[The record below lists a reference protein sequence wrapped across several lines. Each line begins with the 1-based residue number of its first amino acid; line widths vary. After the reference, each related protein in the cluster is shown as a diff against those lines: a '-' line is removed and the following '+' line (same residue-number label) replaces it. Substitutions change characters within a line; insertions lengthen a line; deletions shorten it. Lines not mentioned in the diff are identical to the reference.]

1 MFNWKKITAI
11 IILAFFALPVNQA
24 SAIISPDRPV
34 YNNEALWTARI
45 TYIDPY
51 EKNEAL
57 LCSGVLVSPTIVLT
71 AAHCLDPDM
80 GMELLSTV
88 KIHLGAH
95 NIFDPNMA
103 AYKPSSFVYHN
114 KYFTTAELYST
125 LSEEDYPKGFDDSD
139 IGIIN
144 LAGPVKNIK
153 PITLP
158 SKNYKAK
165 GTLRTFGW
173 GMINEEGDMSENLLT
188 ALQYDH
194 SKDLDTI
201 EEYKIYDNFKK
212 VIPATAYLENLS
224 IGTCYGDSGG
234 PLVDKN
240 SILVGITSWAN
251 TSDCSEPMATIFTK
265 ISEYR
270 DWIQEASAKSEE
282 LIKSNICI
290 EISKKDS
297 IKEAKK
303 FIAKIN
309 AQAFWSP
316 YYINYSKTLTYNDID
331 SLAKNTLKN
340 FNGGKFSKG
349 NYISTY
355 NITYKV
361 TYNKGKFELGPIV
374 KDKSSLISKNV
385 NKLFMTGYEK
395 SIASSNNKGKYIT
408 PKSYKPTMCL
418 SPKKEK
424 TEKADT
430 QSSQDS
436 YNSQAGYNEVIAFVR
451 EINALAAFT
460 SKDDA
465 NEQVEVAIESN
476 SYGSFEFISFDKGVY
491 TATTGDKYTISFALD
506 SAYLE
511 SNIANY
517 NDKPMLTIPDL
528 VPVPVPPLKP
538 PTIPS
543 EDYFW
548 ELPNSWSEYPGNTNN
563 DDLENTENIESSQ
576 RNREPISP
584 EPYIYS
590 CNFNLEIIKE

>member
-11 IILAFFALPVNQA
+11 IILAFFALPLNQA
-24 SAIISPDRPV
+24 SAIVSPDRPV

-45 TYIDPY
+45 TFMDPH
-51 EKNEAL
+51 EKKEAL
-57 LCSGVLVSPTIVLT
+57 LCSGVLVTPTIVVT

-80 GMELLSTV
+80 GMELLSTMKV
-88 KIHLGAH
+88 YLGAH
-95 NIFDPNMA
+95 NVSDPNMV
-103 AYKPSSFVYHN
+103 AYSPSSFVYHN
-114 KYFTTAELYST
+114 KYFRTVYDI
-125 LSEEDYPKGFDDSD
+125 LSEEEYEEGLDTSD
-139 IGIIN
+139 IAIIT
-144 LAGPVKNIK
+144 LAKPVKNIK

-158 SKNYKAK
+158 NKNYKPV

-173 GMINEEGDMSENLLT
+173 GMINDQGDMSENLLT
-188 ALQYDH
+188 ALQYDM
-194 SKDLDTI
+194 SKDNDTI
-201 EEYKIYDNFKK
+201 AEYDLYDNFKK
-212 VIPATAYLENLS
+212 VIPATAYKDNLS

-234 PLVDKN
+234 PLVDKKN
-240 SILVGITSWAN
+240 ILVGITSWAN
-251 TSDCSEPMATIFTK
+251 TDDCYTPMATIFTK

-270 DWIQEASAKSEE
+270 DWITAASIKSEK
-282 LIKSNICI
+282 LLKSNICI

-297 IKEAKK
+297 IKEAKS

-309 AQAFWSP
+309 AQAVWSP
-316 YYINYSKTLTYNDID
+316 YYNNYSKTLTYNDID

-374 KDKSSLISKNV
+374 KDNSSLISKNV
-385 NKLFMTGYEK
+385 NKLFMIGYEK
-395 SIASSNNKGKYIT
+395 SRASSKNKGKYIT

-430 QSSQDS
+430 QTNQDS
-436 YNSQAGYNEVIAFVR
+436 YNNQAGYNEVIAFVK

-465 NEQVEVAIESN
+465 AEQVAVAIESN
-476 SYGSFEFISFDKGVY
+476 SYGSFEFIAFDKGVY
-491 TATTGDKYTISFALD
+491 TATNGDKYTISFALD

-528 VPVPVPPLKP
+528 VPLPVPPLKP
-538 PTIPS
+538 PTISS

-548 ELPNSWSEYPGNTNN
+548 GMPNSWSEYSGNTNN
-563 DDLENTENIESSQ
+563 DDFENTENIESFQ

-584 EPYIYS
+584 EPYIFS
-590 CNFNLEIIKE
+590 CNFDLNIIKE